1 MKIRLFIL
9 SLVCFFILSS
19 CNAIDFINPPSATTT
34 PTQDS
39 GVINILPNPSLSSSL
54 VPTVQPTQIELGQQA
69 LFAGEYDQALQYF
82 QTAFDQSSN
91 NDVKAQS
98 LLGIGKTYFSEQS
111 CSSAMDAFNR
121 ILGQYPST
129 SSIASAYFFLGQCYG
144 ILNDFPHAKDSYNHY
159 LQLRPGI
166 LDEFVYELQGK
177 IAFST
182 ANYQDAI
189 TAYQAALQSTPSGD
203 KFSLN
208 MKIGQ
213 AYAAIGDHTTAI
225 QMFQT
230 IYDDKDS
237 NVYSKASADL
247 LMGQSYLS
255 LTMNNDAYTKLM
267 DAVIQFPR
275 AYDSYTALTILQN
288 HAVPVNGLLSGIVEY
303 YAGQYD
309 RAIKDFNIYLS
320 NKPNDDG
327 TVYYYKGLSHYFSNQ
342 GQDAILAYDQM
353 IDNFPDNRF
362 WASAWDEKAYVQWE
376 VLGEF
381 TNAANTLLSFV
392 ARVPKATE
400 AAGYLFEAGRIF
412 ERNDDL
418 ENAANTW
425 LRLID
430 EYPNYENSL
439 QALFLAGI
447 TKYRLGKFD
456 EALTIFRRNAVL
468 TENQDDKTA
477 DYLWIGKCYQAKNDI
492 DNARSYWQQAQR
504 IDPTNYY
511 SIRAGEL
518 LDGTLPLTITNTVD
532 LGYDLNYERSEAE
545 SWMRANF
552 KIDNGV
558 DLVGLGDLSTDP
570 RMVRGQELWGLGLYE
585 LASTEFE
592 ATQKEFSTDPVKTYR
607 LLNYFYSIGLYRPA
621 INGCRNLLN
630 LAGMNDLSSLS
641 APIYFTHIR
650 FGAYFRPEVVK
661 ATADEKIN
669 PLVFYALLRQE
680 SLFEPFIT
688 SSAGAH
694 GLAQIMPATGKEIS
708 DQLGLPP
715 NYTSTDLNRAN
726 IAIIFGTHYLGEQL
740 NYLKGDL
747 LAALAAYN
755 AGAGNAQIWKDLSKN
770 DPDLFIEIIR
780 LEETRTYL
788 KQIIEFTNVY
798 QLIYTRPL

>member
-1 MKIRLFIL
+1 M
-9 SLVCFFILSS
+9 
-19 CNAIDFINPPSATTT
+19 
-34 PTQDS
+34 
-39 GVINILPNPSLSSSL
+39 
-54 VPTVQPTQIELGQQA
+54 
-69 LFAGEYDQALQYF
+69 
-82 QTAFDQSSN
+82 
-91 NDVKAQS
+91 
-98 LLGIGKTYFSEQS
+98 
-111 CSSAMDAFNR
+111 
-121 ILGQYPST
+121 
-129 SSIASAYFFLGQCYG
+129 
-144 ILNDFPHAKDSYNHY
+144 
-159 LQLRPGI
+159 
-166 LDEFVYELQGK
+166 
-177 IAFST
+177 
-182 ANYQDAI
+182 
-189 TAYQAALQSTPSGD
+189 
-203 KFSLN
+203 
-208 MKIGQ
+208 
-213 AYAAIGDHTTAI
+213 
-225 QMFQT
+225 
-230 IYDDKDS
+230 
-237 NVYSKASADL
+237 
-247 LMGQSYLS
+247 
-255 LTMNNDAYTKLM
+255 
-267 DAVIQFPR
+267 
-275 AYDSYTALTILQN
+275 
-288 HAVPVNGLLSGIVEY
+288 
-303 YAGQYD
+303 
-309 RAIKDFNIYLS
+309 
-320 NKPNDDG
+320 
-327 TVYYYKGLSHYFSNQ
+327 
-342 GQDAILAYDQM
+342 
-353 IDNFPDNRF
+353 
-362 WASAWDEKAYVQWE
+362 
-376 VLGEF
+376 
-381 TNAANTLLSFV
+381 
-392 ARVPKATE
+392 
-400 AAGYLFEAGRIF
+400 
-412 ERNDDL
+412 
-418 ENAANTW
+418 
-425 LRLID
+425 
-430 EYPNYENSL
+430 
-439 QALFLAGI
+439 FLAGI

-661 ATADEKIN
+661 ATSDEKIN